1 MFIAY
6 YVNIIM
12 EDKIKKNNESVA
24 QVPLP
29 NSTAVLVLGILS
41 IVCCFCYG
49 VIGLVLAIIALSLAK
64 KSNSLYNKSPDN
76 YKAESFSNLKAGRIC
91 AIIGLILSALY
102 LVFIVLYIMLIAL
115 AVVSEADMPWEL
127 L

>member
-1 MFIAY
+1 
-6 YVNIIM
+6 M

>member
-1 MFIAY
+1 
-6 YVNIIM
+6 M
-12 EDKIKKNNESVA
+12 ECL
-24 QVPLP
+24 QR
-29 NSTAVLVLGILS
+29 VLGEFKNTPKYQHS
-41 IVCCFCYG
+41 DE
-49 VIGLVLAIIALSLAK
+49 AIMNIMLWKHHASRNLKPTPIWYDLK
-64 KSNSLYNKSPDN
+64 LQGR
-76 YKAESFSNLKAGRIC
+76 ESFSNLKAGRIC